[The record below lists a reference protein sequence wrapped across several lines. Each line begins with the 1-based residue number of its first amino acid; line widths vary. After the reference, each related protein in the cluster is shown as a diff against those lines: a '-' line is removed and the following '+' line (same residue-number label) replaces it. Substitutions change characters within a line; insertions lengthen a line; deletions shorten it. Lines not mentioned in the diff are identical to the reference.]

1 MCAFEAWLGFFF
13 PHHVISPDGPLK
25 KGMVKEFSV
34 AMEGYED
41 IMVVRRVNADLQW
54 LCRR

>member
-1 MCAFEAWLGFFF
+1 MVRFLF